1 MAEHLLPELCA
12 SEKWRV
18 DSLDVGTVFQ
28 ADYMDRNLCME
39 VPADSTKELHLPSN
53 EVLNLRKAVYG
64 LVNAPKE
71 WFKRLQGDL
80 LAVGFKTS
88 TLDNSQYSP
97 RADGQ
102 GVQGVVG
109 VNVDDVARRW

>member
-53 EVLNLRKAVYG
+53 EVLNLRKAVHG

-80 LAVGFKTS
+80 LAVGFKTTIPS
-88 TLDNSQYSP
+88 THPELTG
-97 RADGQ
+97 RACRALWE
-102 GVQGVVG
+102 